1 MIYFI
6 KILKYLNTNILKGKI
21 IQVLVVTLIGSS
33 MLFASV
39 DKMKKYEIKS
49 GKIVYDIST
58 SGNVMGMVKIEM
70 KGTKKVT
77 FNDNGLN
84 ELVEEHKVTKEVAMG
99 QAKEDKSH
107 TIQYMKDDFIY
118 SVDFKMKKITRIK
131 NPAMD
136 MMKMFGDKKSMKKTA
151 EEMMKSMGG
160 KKTGTDKVLGY
171 TCEVWEMMG
180 VTQCIYKGIPL
191 RIKSNIMGMKNM
203 DIATKADFDI
213 SLNKDDFALPDFPI
227 SDMQVG
233 LPGGEMGMDSGMRQA
248 PSSPEDMEKAMKAMG
263 AMMGALNESGMDMS
277 KLNFNMSEDKSE
289 DKSEAMQ
296 KAMMNAMGGEK
307 TILEQTKREIFE
319 DAKMIP
325 QAKKCFKKASSAKEA
340 NACERQIDSNDPE
353 HHDQWNDAIK
363 TSLLKEINAFED
375 AIPCMKSAKTLNAL
389 KMCMPQD

>member
-1 MIYFI
+1 MR
-6 KILKYLNTNILKGKI
+6 KI
-21 IQVLVVTLIGSS
+21 IQVSMITLIGSS
-33 MLFASV
+33 MLFASAE
-39 DKMKKYEIKS
+39 KMKRYEIKS

-77 FNDNGLN
+77 FDDNGLK

-107 TIQYMKDDFIY
+107 TLQYMQDDFIY
-118 SVDFKMKKITRIK
+118 SVDFKKKKITRIK

-136 MMKMFGDKKSMKKTA
+136 MMKMFGNEKSMKKTG

-171 TCEVWEMMG
+171 TCEVWNLMG
-180 VTQCIYKGIPL
+180 VKQCIYKGIPL
-191 RIKSNIMGMKNM
+191 RIESNIMGMKSM
-203 DIATKADFDI
+203 EIATKADFDI
-213 SLNKDDFALPDFPI
+213 SLNKNDFKLPDFPI
-227 SDMQVG
+227 SDMQLG
-233 LPGGEMGMDSGMRQA
+233 SQSGEMGMDRSMNKQA

-263 AMMGALNESGMDMS
+263 AMMGALKDSGMDMN
-277 KLNFNMSEDKSE
+277 KPNFDMTGEQG
-289 DKSEAMQ
+289 EAMQ

-307 TILEQTKREIFE
+307 MILEQTKKEILQ

-325 QAKKCFKKASSAKEA
+325 QAKECFKKANSAKEA
-340 NACERQIDSNDPE
+340 NACERQVDSNDPE

-363 TSLLKEINAFED
+363 TSLLKEMNAFEN
-375 AIPCMKSAKTLNAL
+375 AIPCIKNAKTLKAL
-389 KMCMPQD
+389 EMCMPEE

>member
-1 MIYFI
+1 MR
-6 KILKYLNTNILKGKI
+6 KI
-21 IQVLVVTLIGSS
+21 IQLSVVTLIGSS
-33 MLFASV
+33 MLFASA
-39 DKMKKYEIKS
+39 DKMEKYEIKS
-49 GKIVYDIST
+49 GKVVYDIST

-70 KGTKKVT
+70 EGTKKIT

-84 ELVEEHKVTKEVAMG
+84 ELVEENKVTKEVAMG

-136 MMKMFGDKKSMKKTA
+136 MMKMFGDKKSMKKTG

-171 TCEVWEMMG
+171 TCEIWEMMG
-180 VTQCIYKGIPL
+180 VKQCIYKGIPL
-191 RIKSNIMGMKNM
+191 RIESNIMGMKNM
-203 DIATKADFDI
+203 EIATKADFDI
-213 SLNKDDFALPDFPI
+213 SLNKDDFKLPDFPI

-233 LPGGEMGMDSGMRQA
+233 FPGAEMGMDSGMQQA
-248 PSSPEDMEKAMKAMG
+248 PSSPQDMEKSMKAMG

-277 KLNFNMSEDKSE
+277 KPNFNMTEEKA
-289 DKSEAMQ
+289 EAMQ
-296 KAMMNAMGGEK
+296 KAMMNAMGGEEM
-307 TILEQTKREIFE
+307 ILEQTKKEILE
-319 DAKMIP
+319 EAKMIP
-325 QAKKCFKKASSAKEA
+325 QAKKCFKKANSAKEA
-340 NACERQIDSNDPE
+340 NACERQVDSNDPE

-363 TSLLKEINAFED
+363 TSLLKEITAFED

-389 KMCMPQD
+389 KMCMPQE